1 MKIFSPI
8 HLKNLLNMI
17 DLPKLSFLF
26 LFALITA
33 CGGFNT
39 GVKKSDTQKINTVKY
54 GTLVAAEPVKITGES
69 TGIGALTGGLIGF
82 VVGCGEGIL
91 DDDCRD
97 AAAVVGT
104 IGGAIVGYVAGSK
117 LGDHTGFQYV
127 VDVDDTDDDI
137 SIVQSGKDQI
147 PIGSRVTIAIGANTR
162 IIISESVSYT
172 HLTLPTICSV

>member
-8 HLKNLLNMI
+8 RLKNLLSMTG
-17 DLPKLSFLF
+17 LSKLIFLISFT
-26 LFALITA
+26 LISA
-33 CGGFNT
+33 CGSFNA

-91 DDDCRD
+91 NDDCRD

-137 SIVQSGKDQI
+137 SIVQSGKEQI

-162 IIISESVSYT
+162 IIISE
-172 HLTLPTICSV
+172 

>member
-1 MKIFSPI
+1 MKIFSQT
-8 HLKNLLNMI
+8 HLKNLLSMTGLSKLILLISFTMI
-17 DLPKLSFLF
+17 S
-26 LFALITA
+26 A
-33 CGGFNT
+33 CGGFNA

-137 SIVQSGKDQI
+137 SIVQSGKEQI

-162 IIISESVSYT
+162 IIISE
-172 HLTLPTICSV
+172 

>member
-1 MKIFSPI
+1 
-8 HLKNLLNMI
+8 MI
-17 DLPKLSFLF
+17 DLSKISFLF
-26 LFALITA
+26 LFIFITA

-69 TGIGALTGGLIGF
+69 SGLGALTGGLVGF
-82 VVGCGEGIL
+82 VVGCGDGIL

-104 IGGAIVGYVAGSK
+104 IGGAIVGYVAGSS
-117 LGDHTGFQYV
+117 LGDHSGFQYV
-127 VDVDDTDDDI
+127 VDVDDTDEDI
-137 SIVQSGKDQI
+137 SIVQSGKEQI

-162 IIISESVSYT
+162 IIISD
-172 HLTLPTICSV
+172 

>member
-1 MKIFSPI
+1 MKIFLPI
-8 HLKNLLNMI
+8 LLKNLLNMI
-17 DLPKLSFLF
+17 DLPKVSFLF
-26 LFALITA
+26 LFIFITA

-69 TGIGALTGGLIGF
+69 SGLGALTGGLVGF

-104 IGGAIVGYVAGSK
+104 IGGAIVGYVAGSS
-117 LGDHTGFQYV
+117 LGDHSGFQ
-127 VDVDDTDDDI
+127 
-137 SIVQSGKDQI
+137 
-147 PIGSRVTIAIGANTR
+147 
-162 IIISESVSYT
+162 
-172 HLTLPTICSV
+172 

>member
-8 HLKNLLNMI
+8 RLKNLLNMI
-17 DLPKLSFLF
+17 GLPKLSLLF
-26 LFALITA
+26 LFVLITA

-69 TGIGALTGGLIGF
+69 SGLGALTGGLVGF
-82 VVGCGEGIL
+82 VVGCGDGIL

-104 IGGAIVGYVAGSK
+104 IGGAIVGYVAGSS
-117 LGDHTGFQYV
+117 LGDHSGFQYV
-127 VDVDDTDDDI
+127 VEMRQGI
-137 SIVQSGKDQI
+137 
-147 PIGSRVTIAIGANTR
+147 
-162 IIISESVSYT
+162 
-172 HLTLPTICSV
+172 H

>member
-8 HLKNLLNMI
+8 LLKNLLNMI
-17 DLPKLSFLF
+17 GLPKLFLLF
-26 LFALITA
+26 LFVLITA

-69 TGIGALTGGLIGF
+69 SGLGALTGGLVGF
-82 VVGCGEGIL
+82 VVGCGDGIL

-104 IGGAIVGYVAGSK
+104 IGGAIVGYVAGSS

-127 VDVDDTDDDI
+127 VDVDDTDEDI
-137 SIVQSGKDQI
+137 SIVQSGKEQI

-162 IIISESVSYT
+162 IIIT
-172 HLTLPTICSV
+172 D

>member
-8 HLKNLLNMI
+8 RLKNLLNMI
-17 DLPKLSFLF
+17 GLPKLSLLF
-26 LFALITA
+26 LFVLITA

-69 TGIGALTGGLIGF
+69 SGLGALTGGLVGF
-82 VVGCGEGIL
+82 VVGCGDGIL
-91 DDDCRD
+91 DNDCRD

-104 IGGAIVGYVAGSK
+104 IGGAIVGYVAGSS
-117 LGDHTGFQYV
+117 LGDHSGFQYV
-127 VDVDDTDDDI
+127 VDVDDTDEDI
-137 SIVQSGKDQI
+137 SIVQSGKEQI

-162 IIISESVSYT
+162 IIISE
-172 HLTLPTICSV
+172 

>member
-8 HLKNLLNMI
+8 RLKNLLNMI
-17 DLPKLSFLF
+17 GLPKLSLLF
-26 LFALITA
+26 LFVLITA

-69 TGIGALTGGLIGF
+69 SGLGALTGGLVGF
-82 VVGCGEGIL
+82 VVGCGDGIL

-104 IGGAIVGYVAGSK
+104 IGGAIVGYVAGSS

-127 VDVDDTDDDI
+127 VDVDDTDEDI
-137 SIVQSGKDQI
+137 SIVQSGKEQI

-162 IIISESVSYT
+162 IIIT
-172 HLTLPTICSV
+172 D

>member
-1 MKIFSPI
+1 MKNEFQVI
-8 HLKNLLNMI
+8 
-17 DLPKLSFLF
+17 
-26 LFALITA
+26 AELIEKD
-33 CGGFNT
+33 
-39 GVKKSDTQKINTVKY
+39 KKVLD
-54 GTLVAAEPVKITGES
+54 
-69 TGIGALTGGLIGF
+69 
-82 VVGCGEGIL
+82 VGCGDGIL

-137 SIVQSGKDQI
+137 SIVQSGKEQI

-162 IIISESVSYT
+162 IIISE
-172 HLTLPTICSV
+172 

>member
-1 MKIFSPI
+1 
-8 HLKNLLNMI
+8 MI
-17 DLPKLSFLF
+17 GLSKLSFLF
-26 LFALITA
+26 LFAFITA

-69 TGIGALTGGLIGF
+69 SGLGALTGGLVGF
-82 VVGCGEGIL
+82 VVGCGDGIL

-104 IGGAIVGYVAGSK
+104 IGGAIVGYVAGSS
-117 LGDHTGFQYV
+117 LGDHSGFQYV
-127 VDVDDTDDDI
+127 VDVDDTDEDI
-137 SIVQSGKDQI
+137 SIVQSGKEQI

-162 IIISESVSYT
+162 IIISE
-172 HLTLPTICSV
+172 

>member
-1 MKIFSPI
+1 MKIFSLT
-8 HLKNLLNMI
+8 HLKNLLNMT
-17 DLPKLSFLF
+17 DLYKFIFLSLF
-26 LFALITA
+26 VFISA
-33 CGGFNT
+33 CAGFNT

-69 TGIGALTGGLIGF
+69 TGLGALTGGLIGF

-137 SIVQSGKDQI
+137 SIVQSGKEQI

-162 IIISESVSYT
+162 IIISE
-172 HLTLPTICSV
+172 

>member
-8 HLKNLLNMI
+8 RLKNLLNMI
-17 DLPKLSFLF
+17 GLPKLSFLF
-26 LFALITA
+26 LFTLITA

-54 GTLVAAEPVKITGES
+54 GTLVAAEPVKITGDS
-69 TGIGALTGGLIGF
+69 RGLGALTGGLVGF
-82 VVGCGEGIL
+82 VVGCGDGIL

-104 IGGAIVGYVAGSK
+104 IGGAIVGYVAGSS
-117 LGDHTGFQYV
+117 LGDHSGFQYV
-127 VDVDDTDDDI
+127 VDVDDTDEDI
-137 SIVQSGKDQI
+137 SIVQSGKEQI

-162 IIISESVSYT
+162 IIISE
-172 HLTLPTICSV
+172 

>member
-1 MKIFSPI
+1 MTG
-8 HLKNLLNMI
+8 LT
-17 DLPKLSFLF
+17 KLIFLF
-26 LFALITA
+26 SFTLISP
-33 CGGFNT
+33 CGDFNS

-82 VVGCGEGIL
+82 VVGCGEGIF

-97 AAAVVGT
+97 AAAVVVT

-127 VDVDDTDDDI
+127 VDVDNTDDDI
-137 SIVQSGKDQI
+137 SIVQSGKEQI
-147 PIGSRVTIAIGANTR
+147 PIGSRVTIAIGTNTR
-162 IIISESVSYT
+162 IIISE
-172 HLTLPTICSV
+172 

>member
-8 HLKNLLNMI
+8 LLKNLLNMI
-17 DLPKLSFLF
+17 GLPKLSLLF
-26 LFALITA
+26 LFVFITA

-69 TGIGALTGGLIGF
+69 SGLGALTGGLVGF
-82 VVGCGEGIL
+82 VVGCGDGIL

-104 IGGAIVGYVAGSK
+104 IGGAIVGYVAGSS
-117 LGDHTGFQYV
+117 LGDHSGFQYV
-127 VDVDDTDDDI
+127 VDVDDTDEDI
-137 SIVQSGKDQI
+137 SIVQSGKEQI

-162 IIISESVSYT
+162 IIISE
-172 HLTLPTICSV
+172 

>member
-8 HLKNLLNMI
+8 RLKNLLNMI
-17 DLPKLSFLF
+17 GLHKLSFLF
-26 LFALITA
+26 LFVLITA

-69 TGIGALTGGLIGF
+69 SGLGALTGGLVGF
-82 VVGCGEGIL
+82 VVGCGDGIL
-91 DDDCRD
+91 DNDCRD

-104 IGGAIVGYVAGSK
+104 IGGAIVGYVAGSS
-117 LGDHTGFQYV
+117 LGDHSGFQYV
-127 VDVDDTDDDI
+127 VDVDDTDEDI
-137 SIVQSGKDQI
+137 SIVQSGKEQI

-162 IIISESVSYT
+162 IIIT
-172 HLTLPTICSV
+172 D

>member
-1 MKIFSPI
+1 MKIFLPI
-8 HLKNLLNMI
+8 RLKNLLNMI
-17 DLPKLSFLF
+17 GLPKLSLLF

-69 TGIGALTGGLIGF
+69 SGLGALTGGLVGF
-82 VVGCGEGIL
+82 VVGCGDGIL
-91 DDDCRD
+91 DNDCRD

-104 IGGAIVGYVAGSK
+104 IGGAIVGYVAGSS
-117 LGDHTGFQYV
+117 LGDHSGFQYV
-127 VDVDDTDDDI
+127 VDVDDTDEDI
-137 SIVQSGKDQI
+137 SIVQSGKEQI

-162 IIISESVSYT
+162 IIISE
-172 HLTLPTICSV
+172 

>member
-8 HLKNLLNMI
+8 RSKNLLNI
-17 DLPKLSFLF
+17 IGLPKLSFLF

-69 TGIGALTGGLIGF
+69 SGLGALTGGLVGF
-82 VVGCGEGIL
+82 VVGCGDGIL

-104 IGGAIVGYVAGSK
+104 IGGAIVGYVAGSS
-117 LGDHTGFQYV
+117 LGDHSGFQYV
-127 VDVDDTDDDI
+127 VDVDDTDEDI
-137 SIVQSGKDQI
+137 SIVQSGKEQI

-162 IIISESVSYT
+162 IIISD
-172 HLTLPTICSV
+172 

>member
-8 HLKNLLNMI
+8 RLKNLLNMI
-17 DLPKLSFLF
+17 GLPKLSLLF
-26 LFALITA
+26 LFIFITA

-69 TGIGALTGGLIGF
+69 SGLGALTGGLVGF
-82 VVGCGEGIL
+82 VVGCGDGIL

-104 IGGAIVGYVAGSK
+104 IGGAIVGYVAGSS
-117 LGDHTGFQYV
+117 LGDHSGFQYV
-127 VDVDDTDDDI
+127 VDVDDTDEDI
-137 SIVQSGKDQI
+137 SIVQSGKEQI

-162 IIISESVSYT
+162 IIISE
-172 HLTLPTICSV
+172 

>member
-17 DLPKLSFLF
+17 GLPKLSLLF
-26 LFALITA
+26 LFVLITA

-69 TGIGALTGGLIGF
+69 SGLGALTGGLVGF
-82 VVGCGEGIL
+82 VVGCGDGIL

-104 IGGAIVGYVAGSK
+104 IGGAIVGYVAGSS
-117 LGDHTGFQYV
+117 LGDHSGFQYV
-127 VDVDDTDDDI
+127 VDVDDTDEDI
-137 SIVQSGKDQI
+137 SIVQSGKEQI

-162 IIISESVSYT
+162 IIIT
-172 HLTLPTICSV
+172 D

>member
-8 HLKNLLNMI
+8 RLKNSLNMI
-17 DLPKLSFLF
+17 GLHKLSFLF

-69 TGIGALTGGLIGF
+69 SGLGALTGGLVGF
-82 VVGCGEGIL
+82 VVGCGDGIL

-104 IGGAIVGYVAGSK
+104 IGGAIVGYVAGSS
-117 LGDHTGFQYV
+117 LGDHSGFQYV
-127 VDVDDTDDDI
+127 VDVDDTDEDI
-137 SIVQSGKDQI
+137 SFVQSGKEQI

-162 IIISESVSYT
+162 IIISE
-172 HLTLPTICSV
+172 

>member
-1 MKIFSPI
+1 MKIFLQT
-8 HLKNLLNMI
+8 HLKNLLSMTGLSRLILLISFTMI
-17 DLPKLSFLF
+17 S
-26 LFALITA
+26 A
-33 CGGFNT
+33 CGGFNA

-137 SIVQSGKDQI
+137 SIVQSGKEQI
-147 PIGSRVTIAIGANTR
+147 PIGSRVTIAIGTNTR
-162 IIISESVSYT
+162 IIISE
-172 HLTLPTICSV
+172 

>member
-1 MKIFSPI
+1 MTG
-8 HLKNLLNMI
+8 LT
-17 DLPKLSFLF
+17 KLIFLF
-26 LFALITA
+26 SFTLISA
-33 CGGFNT
+33 CGDFNS

-82 VVGCGEGIL
+82 VVGCGEGIF

-104 IGGAIVGYVAGSK
+104 IGGAIVSYVAGSK

-127 VDVDDTDDDI
+127 VDVDNTDDDI
-137 SIVQSGKDQI
+137 SIVQSGKEQI
-147 PIGSRVTIAIGANTR
+147 PIGSRVTIAIGTNTR
-162 IIISESVSYT
+162 IIISE
-172 HLTLPTICSV
+172 

>member
-1 MKIFSPI
+1 MTGLTKLILLFS
-8 HLKNLLNMI
+8 
-17 DLPKLSFLF
+17 FT
-26 LFALITA
+26 LISA
-33 CGGFNT
+33 CGDFNS

-69 TGIGALTGGLIGF
+69 TGIGALTGGLIVF
-82 VVGCGEGIL
+82 VVGCGEGIF

-127 VDVDDTDDDI
+127 VDVDNTNDDI
-137 SIVQSGKDQI
+137 SIVQSGKEQI
-147 PIGSRVTIAIGANTR
+147 PIGSRVTIAIGTNTR
-162 IIISESVSYT
+162 IIISE
-172 HLTLPTICSV
+172 

>member
-8 HLKNLLNMI
+8 RLKNLLNMI
-17 DLPKLSFLF
+17 GLPKFSFLF

-39 GVKKSDTQKINTVKY
+39 GVKKSDTQKVNTVKY

-69 TGIGALTGGLIGF
+69 SGLGALTGGLVGF
-82 VVGCGEGIL
+82 VVGCGEGIF

-104 IGGAIVGYVAGSK
+104 IGGAIVGYVAGSS

-137 SIVQSGKDQI
+137 SIVQSGTEQI
-147 PIGSRVTIAIGANTR
+147 PIGSRVTIAIGTNTR
-162 IIISESVSYT
+162 IIISE
-172 HLTLPTICSV
+172 

>member
-1 MKIFSPI
+1 MKIFLPI

-17 DLPKLSFLF
+17 GLPKISFLF
-26 LFALITA
+26 LFIFITA

-69 TGIGALTGGLIGF
+69 SGLGALTGGLVGF

-104 IGGAIVGYVAGSK
+104 IGGAIVGYVAGSS
-117 LGDHTGFQYV
+117 LGDHSGFQYV
-127 VDVDDTDDDI
+127 VDVDDTDEDI
-137 SIVQSGKDQI
+137 SIVQSGKEQI

-162 IIISESVSYT
+162 IIISK
-172 HLTLPTICSV
+172 

>member
-8 HLKNLLNMI
+8 RLKNLLNMI
-17 DLPKLSFLF
+17 GLSKLSLLF
-26 LFALITA
+26 LFVLITA

-69 TGIGALTGGLIGF
+69 SGLGALTGGLVGF
-82 VVGCGEGIL
+82 VVGCGDEIL

-104 IGGAIVGYVAGSK
+104 IGGAIVGYVAGSS
-117 LGDHTGFQYV
+117 LGDHSGFQYV
-127 VDVDDTDDDI
+127 VEMRQGI
-137 SIVQSGKDQI
+137 
-147 PIGSRVTIAIGANTR
+147 
-162 IIISESVSYT
+162 
-172 HLTLPTICSV
+172 H